1 MRGLDGKV
9 AIVAGGG
16 SGIGAA
22 TAARL
27 AEEGAHVVVGDLDGA
42 NAEKVAASIG
52 GRSVACQFDIATE
65 DGAETL
71 VRCALST
78 FGGLDGVH
86 VNAAALSPDNVGRDS
101 DIETLPLDVFDRTIE
116 VNLRGHLILTRRAL
130 PELLERGGG
139 SIVYTSSIA
148 AFVGEPIRP
157 SYAISK
163 AGMLALVRHV
173 TSRWGREGIRAN
185 AVAPGVVMTDALA
198 AVPNL
203 EVRDQALAMVRS
215 PRLGRPGDIAA
226 AVAFLLSDDAEWVTG
241 QVLCVDGGTTM
252 R

>member
-1 MRGLDGKV
+1 VRGLDGKV

-22 TAARL
+22 AAARL
-27 AEEGAHVVVGDLDGA
+27 AEEGVNVVVGDIDGA

-52 GRSVACQFDIATE
+52 GRAVACRFDIATE
-65 DGAETL
+65 EGADTL
-71 VRCALST
+71 VRCALDT

-86 VNAAALSPDNVGRDS
+86 VNAAALGPDNVGRDS
-101 DIETLPLDVFDRTIE
+101 DIETLPLEVFDRTIE
-116 VNLRGHLILTRRAL
+116 VNLRGHMLLTRRAL
-130 PELLERGGG
+130 PELLARGGG
-139 SIVYTSSIA
+139 SLVYTSSIA
-148 AFVGEPIRP
+148 AFIGEPIRP
-157 SYAISK
+157 SYAMSK

-185 AVAPGVVMTDALA
+185 AIAPGVIMTDALL
-198 AVPNL
+198 AVPDL
-203 EVRDQALAMVRS
+203 DVREQALAMVRS
-215 PRLGRPGDIAA
+215 PRLGRPADIAA
-226 AVAFLLSDDAEWVTG
+226 AAAFLLSDDAEWVTG